1 VLRPDKGERQEMRGL
16 GRRSRNGAL
25 LGALAATCVATWL
38 ASVDAAPAATLP
50 SGFQE
55 SIAFS
60 GLTNP
65 TVVRFAS
72 DGRVFVAEKSGL
84 IKVFDDLSD
93 PTPTLFADLSTNV
106 YNFWDRG
113 LLGLAL
119 HPNFPTTPYV
129 YALYTHDAAIGGVA
143 PRWGMPGVLS
153 DPCPTPPGPT
163 TNGCV
168 VSGRLSRLE
177 ASGNVMTGPEHVLI
191 EDWCQQFP
199 SHSIG
204 SLAFGPD
211 GALYASSG
219 DGASFTFVDSG
230 QNGNPCGDPPSQGGA
245 LRSQDRRTAG
255 DPVTLDGSIVRVD
268 PITGAALTDNPLA
281 LDPDPNARRI
291 VASGLRNPFRIAFR
305 PGTSE
310 LWAGDVGWNDWEE
323 LNLVANGADATVEN
337 FGWPCYEGSG
347 RQGGYDGANLSICE
361 NLYGEAGAVTAPYY
375 AYNHAA
381 KVVTGETCPTGSSSI
396 AGLAFYNGT
405 TFPAGYNGALF
416 FADYSRDCIWVMSA
430 GANGRPNPATVAT
443 FAAGATNPVDLAV
456 SPGGDLFYPDFDG
469 GTIRRIRF
477 ASDPP
482 PTSCPTGQYSA
493 QYYANMTLTG
503 TPATE
508 RCETAIDYDWGSGSP
523 APNVPVNQ
531 FSARWTG
538 TFTFTAGTYQFTATA
553 DDGIRVWV
561 DGTLLI
567 DAWRDQAPTTYQA
580 TRTLTAGDHEVKVEY
595 YENGGGAVARV
606 SWQFNQPPPPPPSS
620 CPTGEYSTQYYGN
633 MTLSGTP
640 ALQRC
645 ETTID
650 YDWGTGGPGFGVPP
664 DQFSARW
671 TGTFSL
677 TAGTYQFTATAD
689 DGIRVWVDGAPLI
702 DAWVDQGPTTYQA
715 TRSLTAGDHVVKVEY
730 YENGGGAVARVSWIN
745 TGGGGDTTPPD
756 APTGLDA
763 SVTGFTVNLSWNATS
778 DNVGVTKYN
787 LHRSTAS
794 GFTPSSGN
802 RIAQPTGT
810 SYADAGRPPGTYYYL
825 VTAED
830 AAGNVGPPSNQANAT
845 VVNSP
850 PTATIATPSATT
862 TWKVGDAISFSGSA
876 SDPEQ
881 GTLPASALTWTLI
894 LHHCP
899 STCHTHTVQ
908 TWTGVAGGSF
918 TAPDHD
924 YPSHLELRLTATD
937 SGGQT
942 DTESVQ
948 LQPQTVE
955 LTFATEPTGLQLVV
969 GSTSEATPFTRT
981 VIVGSLNSISA
992 PTPQSHAGKQYAF
1005 LFWSDGGAQTHNI
1018 VAPASPT
1025 TYTATYAE
1033 VPVVPG
1039 MVAAYSFDEAGGA
1052 TVSDISGNGNHGT
1065 ISGATR
1071 NSSGQYG
1078 AALDFDGSNDSVT
1091 VPDSSSLD
1099 LTSGMTLEA
1108 WVRPLTT
1115 SSWRTVVL
1123 KERPGD
1129 IVYALYS
1136 SNSDSGRPTGRV
1148 RVNGSTISATGTSR
1162 LTTSVWTH
1170 VATTFDGA
1178 NLRLYVN
1185 GALVATRAASGTILT
1200 SGNPLRIGG
1209 STALGR
1215 WFRGRIDE
1223 VRVYNRPL
1231 SASEIQSD
1239 RTTPLSPTAAAR
1251 RLPGAASQVGPAL
1264 GRSCG
1269 TLAFRCL

>member
-1 VLRPDKGERQEMRGL
+1 MKGL
-16 GRRSRNGAL
+16 ARRARTRAL
-25 LGALAATCVATWL
+25 AGALAAAACVAACL
-38 ASVDAAPAATLP
+38 GSVEAAPAATLP
-50 SGFQE
+50 PGFQE
-55 SIAFS
+55 STAFS

-65 TVVRFAS
+65 TVVRFAT

-119 HPNFPTTPYV
+119 HPNFPATPYV
-129 YALYTHDAAIGGVA
+129 YALYTYDAAIGGAA
-143 PRWGMPGVLS
+143 PRWGTPGVLS
-153 DPCPTPPGPT
+153 DPCPAGPT
-163 TNGCV
+163 TNGCL

-199 SHSIG
+199 SHSVG

-211 GALYASSG
+211 GALYASGG

-230 QNGNPCGDPPSQGGA
+230 QNGNPCSDPSSEGGA
-245 LRSQDRRTAG
+245 LRSQDRRTSG

-268 PITGAALTDNPLA
+268 PITGAALPDNPLA

-291 VASGLRNPFRIAFR
+291 VASGLRNPFRITIR

-310 LWAGDVGWNDWEE
+310 VWAGDVGWNDWEE
-323 LNLVANGADATVEN
+323 LNLAANGGDATVEN
-337 FGWPCYEGSG
+337 FGWPCYEGNG
-347 RQGGYDGANLSICE
+347 RQSGYDGANLGIRE
-361 NLYGEAGAVTAPYY
+361 NLYGQAGAVTAPYY

-381 KVVTGETCPTGSSSI
+381 KVVTGETCPTGSSSL
-396 AGLAFYNGT
+396 AGLAFYDRT
-405 TFPAGYNGALF
+405 SFPASYSGALF
-416 FADYSRDCIWVMSA
+416 FADYSRDCIWVMQA
-430 GANGRPNPATVAT
+430 GPGGRPNPATVTT
-443 FAAGATNPVDLAV
+443 FAAGAANPVDLAV

-477 ASDPP
+477 GSDPPPPP
-482 PTSCPTGQYSA
+482 PTSCPVGQYSA
-493 QYYANMTLTG
+493 RYYANMTLSG

-508 RCETAIDYDWGSGSP
+508 RCEPAIDYDWGGGSP
-523 APNVPVNQ
+523 AANVPADQ

-538 TFTFTAGTYQFTATA
+538 TFTFAAGSYQFTATA

-561 DGTLLI
+561 DGTPVI
-567 DAWRDQAPTTYQA
+567 DAWIDQAPTTYQA
-580 TRTLTAGDHEVKVEY
+580 TRSLTAGDHEVRVEY
-595 YENGGGAVARV
+595 FENGGGAVARV
-606 SWQFNQPPPPPPSS
+606 SWQLDQPPPPPPSS
-620 CPTGEYSTQYYGN
+620 CPSGEYMTQYYAN

-645 ETTID
+645 ETAID
-650 YDWGTGGPGFGVPP
+650 YDWGSGGPGVGVPP

-671 TGTFSL
+671 TGTFSF
-677 TAGTYQFTATAD
+677 TAGSYQFTATAD
-689 DGIRVWVDGAPLI
+689 DGIRVWVDGAPMI

-715 TRSLTAGDHVVKVEY
+715 TRTLTAGDHQVKVEY

-756 APTGLDA
+756 APTGLGA
-763 SVTGFTVNLSWNATS
+763 AVSGSTANLSWNAAG
-778 DNVGVTKYN
+778 DNVGVTGYN
-787 LHRSTAS
+787 VHRSTTS
-794 GFTPSSGN
+794 GFVPSLSN

-810 SYADAGRPPGTYYYL
+810 SYADSGRAPGTYYYL
-825 VTAED
+825 VTARD
-830 AAGNVGPPSNQANAT
+830 AAGNVGPPSNQASAT
-845 VVNSP
+845 IVNNP
-850 PTATIATPSATT
+850 PTASIAAPAATT
-862 TWKVGDAISFSGSA
+862 TWKVGDVISFSGSA
-876 SDPEQ
+876 IDPEQ
-881 GTLPASALTWTLI
+881 GTLPASRLSWTLI

-899 STCHTHTVQ
+899 SSCHTHTVQ
-908 TWTGVAGGSF
+908 TWSGVASGSF
-918 TAPDHD
+918 NAPDHD

-937 SGGQT
+937 SGGQS
-942 DTESVQ
+942 DTESVE

-955 LTFATEPTGLQLVV
+955 LSFATQPSGLQLVV

-992 PTPQSHAGKQYAF
+992 PTPQSQAGKQYAF
-1005 LFWSDGGAQTHNI
+1005 LVWSDGGAQTHNI
-1018 VAPASPT
+1018 IAPASPA

-1039 MVAAYSFDEAGGA
+1039 LVAAYSFDEASGA
-1052 TVSDISGNGNHGT
+1052 TIFDSSANGNHGT

-1071 NSSGQYG
+1071 NTSGQYG

-1099 LTSGMTLEA
+1099 LTSGMTVEA

-1115 SSWRTVVL
+1115 SGWRTVVL

-1129 IVYALYS
+1129 VVYALYS
-1136 SNSDSGRPTGRV
+1136 SNNDNGRPSGRA
-1148 RVNGSTISATGTSR
+1148 RVNGSNVLVNGTSR

-1170 VATTFDGA
+1170 LAATFDGS

-1185 GALVATRAASGTILT
+1185 GALVGTRSASGTILT
-1200 SGNPLRIGG
+1200 TTNPLRIGG
-1209 STALGR
+1209 SSALGR

-1223 VRVYNRPL
+1223 VRVYNRAL

-1239 RTTPLSPTAAAR
+1239 RTTPLSQTASAR
-1251 RLPGAASQVGPAL
+1251 RLAGAGSQDLAPL

-1269 TLAFRCL
+1269 MLALHCF

>member
-1 VLRPDKGERQEMRGL
+1 MRGL
-16 GRRSRNGAL
+16 LGLLRRAPSCAL
-25 LGALAATCVATWL
+25 IGTVVSAACVAVCL
-38 ASVDAAPAATLP
+38 GSVEVAPAATLP

-55 SIAFS
+55 STAFS

-84 IKVFDDLSD
+84 IKVFDNLSD

-119 HPNFPTTPYV
+119 HPNFPATPYV
-129 YALYTHDAAIGGVA
+129 YALYTYDAAIGGVA
-143 PRWGMPGVLS
+143 PRWGTPGVLA
-153 DPCPTPPGPT
+153 DPCPAGPT
-163 TNGCV
+163 TNGCL

-199 SHSIG
+199 SHSVG

-211 GALYASSG
+211 GALYASGG

-230 QNGNPCGDPPSQGGA
+230 QNGNPCSDPSSEGGA
-245 LRSQDRRTAG
+245 LRSQDRRTSG

-268 PITGAALTDNPLA
+268 PITGAALPDNPLA

-291 VASGLRNPFRIAFR
+291 VASGLRNPFRITVR

-310 LWAGDVGWNDWEE
+310 VWAGDVGWNDWEE
-323 LNLVANGADATVEN
+323 LNLAANGGDATVEN
-337 FGWPCYEGSG
+337 FGWPCYEGNG
-347 RQGGYDGANLSICE
+347 RQSGYDAANLSICE
-361 NLYGEAGAVTAPYY
+361 NLYGQAGAVTAPYY

-381 KVVTGETCPTGSSSI
+381 RVVTGETCPTGSSSL

-405 TFPAGYNGALF
+405 SFPASYNGALF
-416 FADYSRDCIWVMSA
+416 FADYSRDCIWVMQS
-430 GANGRPNPATVAT
+430 GADGRPNPATVAT
-443 FAAGATNPVDLAV
+443 FAAGAANPVDLAV

-477 ASDPP
+477 GSDPP
-482 PTSCPTGQYSA
+482 PPPPPSCPTGQYSA
-493 QYYANMTLTG
+493 QYYANMTLSG

-508 RCETAIDYDWGSGSP
+508 RCEPAIDYDWGAGSP
-523 APNVPVNQ
+523 ATAVPVDG

-538 TFTFTAGTYQFTATA
+538 TFSFTAGTYQFTATA

-561 DGTLLI
+561 DGTPVI
-567 DAWRDQAPTTYQA
+567 DAWVDQPPSTYQA
-580 TRTLTAGDHEVKVEY
+580 TRSLTAGDHEVKVEY

-606 SWQFNQPPPPPPSS
+606 NWQLTQPPPPPPA
-620 CPTGEYSTQYYGN
+620 CPTGQYSAQYFGN

-640 ALQRC
+640 VVQRC
-645 ETTID
+645 ETAID
-650 YDWGTGGPGFGVPP
+650 YDWGSGSPATGVPA
-664 DQFSARW
+664 DRFSTRW
-671 TGTFSL
+671 TGTFSFA
-677 TAGTYQFTATAD
+677 AGNYQFTATAD
-689 DGIRVWVDGAPLI
+689 DGIRVWLDGTLLI

-715 TRSLTAGDHVVKVEY
+715 TRTLTAADHQVKVEY

-756 APTGLDA
+756 APTGLGA
-763 SVTGFTVNLSWNATS
+763 AVSGSTANLSWNAAG
-778 DNVGVTKYN
+778 DNVGVTGYN
-787 LHRSTAS
+787 VHRSTTS
-794 GFTPSSGN
+794 GFVPSLSN

-810 SYADAGRPPGTYYYL
+810 SYADSGRAPGTYYYL

-830 AAGNVGPPSNQANAT
+830 AAGNVGPPSNQASAT
-845 VVNSP
+845 IVNNP
-850 PTATIATPSATT
+850 PTASIAAPSATT
-862 TWKVGDAISFSGSA
+862 IWKVGDVISFSGSA
-876 SDPEQ
+876 TDPEQ
-881 GTLPASALTWTLI
+881 GTLPASGLSWTLI

-899 STCHTHTVQ
+899 SNCHTHTVQ
-908 TWTGVAGGSF
+908 TWSGVAGGSF

-937 SGGQT
+937 SGGQS
-942 DTESVQ
+942 DTESVE
-948 LQPQTVE
+948 LQPQTVD
-955 LTFATEPTGLQLVV
+955 LTFASEPSGLQLVV
-969 GSTSEATPFTRT
+969 GSASQTTPFTRT

-992 PTPQSHAGKQYAF
+992 TTPQSQGGTQYGF
-1005 LFWSDGGAQTHNI
+1005 SSWSDGGTQTHNI
-1018 VAPASPT
+1018 VAPAAPA
-1025 TYTATYAE
+1025 TYTATYSE
-1033 VPVVPG
+1033 VAVVPG
-1039 MVAAYSFDEAGGA
+1039 LVAAYAFNEGSGA
-1052 TVSDISGNGNHGT
+1052 TVVDSSGNGNHGT

-1078 AALDFDGSNDSVT
+1078 AALDFDGTNDLVS

-1099 LTSGMTLEA
+1099 LTSGMTVEA

-1115 SSWRTVVL
+1115 SGWRTVVL

-1129 IVYALYS
+1129 TVYALYS
-1136 SNSDSGRPTGRV
+1136 SNNDNGRPNSRI
-1148 RVNGSTISATGTSR
+1148 RVNGSNASVNGTSR

-1170 VATTFDGA
+1170 LAATFDGS

-1185 GALVATRAASGTILT
+1185 GSLVGTRTAAGTILT
-1200 SGNPLRIGG
+1200 SANPLRIGG
-1209 STALGR
+1209 SSALGR

-1223 VRVYNRPL
+1223 VRVYNRAL
-1231 SASEIQSD
+1231 SVTEIQSD
-1239 RTTPLSPTAAAR
+1239 RTTPLSQTAAAR
-1251 RLPGAASQVGPAL
+1251 RLAGAAPEDGAPL

-1269 TLAFRCL
+1269 TLVYRCL